1 MRIVRWFNALPGPRV
16 VQVILALVI
25 FVVAFTALMFVYDW
39 MGNNLLDSGGT
50 IS

>member
-1 MRIVRWFNALPGPRV
+1 MMVNRMFNALPGSRS
-16 VQVILALVI
+16 VQVVLAAIIVI
-25 FVVAFTALMFVYDW
+25 VAIIGLMFMYDW

>member
-1 MRIVRWFNALPGPRV
+1 MMIKRLFFALPGPRP
-16 VQVILALVI
+16 VQIVLAAAILIVALV
-25 FVVAFTALMFVYDW
+25 ALMFVYDW

>member
-1 MRIVRWFNALPGPRV
+1 MIAVRWFHALPGPRP
-16 VQVILALVI
+16 VQIVLAVALL
-25 FVVAFTALMFVYDW
+25 VVAFTALMFVYDW

>member
-1 MRIVRWFNALPGPRV
+1 MMAKRMFNALPGPRP
-16 VQVILALVI
+16 VQVVLAVVI
-25 FVVAFTALMFVYDW
+25 VIVAFVALLFVYDW

>member
-1 MRIVRWFNALPGPRV
+1 MMAKRMFNALPGPRP
-16 VQVILALVI
+16 VQVVLAAVI
-25 FVVAFTALMFVYDW
+25 VIVAFVALLFVYDW

>member
-1 MRIVRWFNALPGPRV
+1 MMVKRMFNALPGPRP
-16 VQVILALVI
+16 VQVVLAAVILI
-25 FVVAFTALMFVYDW
+25 VAFVALMFVYDW

>member
-1 MRIVRWFNALPGPRV
+1 MMATRLFNALPGPRPVQILLAVIV
-16 VQVILALVI
+16 VI
-25 FVVAFTALMFVYDW
+25 VAFIGLMFIYDW

>member
-1 MRIVRWFNALPGPRV
+1 MMARRMFNALPGPTPVRI
-16 VQVILALVI
+16 ILATIIL
-25 FVVAFTALMFVYDW
+25 VVAFIALMFVYDW

>member
-1 MRIVRWFNALPGPRV
+1 MMAKRMFNALPGPRP
-16 VQVILALVI
+16 VQVALTMILLLLA
-25 FVVAFTALMFVYDW
+25 FVALMFVYDW

>member
-1 MRIVRWFNALPGPRV
+1 MIAKRMFNALPGPRP
-16 VQVILALVI
+16 VQIVLAVIIGIIALV
-25 FVVAFTALMFVYDW
+25 ALMFVYDW

>member
-1 MRIVRWFNALPGPRV
+1 MMAKRMFNALPGPRP
-16 VQVILALVI
+16 VQIALAAILLILAFI
-25 FVVAFTALMFVYDW
+25 ALMFVYDW

>member
-1 MRIVRWFNALPGPRV
+1 MMAKRMFNALPGSRP
-16 VQVILALVI
+16 VQVALATILLLLA
-25 FVVAFTALMFVYDW
+25 FVALMFVYDW

>member
-1 MRIVRWFNALPGPRV
+1 MMAKRMFNALPGPRP
-16 VQVILALVI
+16 VQVALAAILLLLA
-25 FVVAFTALMFVYDW
+25 FVVLMFMYDW